1 MLMNGTS
8 MASPSACGGIALL
21 LSAMKVLG
29 HDSYLDCMF
38 HLVLLCSFMVICD
51 VNVPRAG

>member
-1 MLMNGTS
+1 